1 MNRYIDAPLCLWDH
15 NRYNY
20 IIGYTTFLLLTIS
33 TWFIIFKFDIS
44 GTSLNCMTVLFSDN
58 GAISEDYSKHIL
70 SHTVGLGLRFI
81 INKGLI
87 VRTDYGSSIS
97 HKDSSFAL
105 IVDHIF

>member
-44 GTSLNCMTVLFSDN
+44 GTGTMVINFIFSAFLTFLFSFPSRYICLLN
-58 GAISEDYSKHIL
+58 YKSDYLL
-70 SHTVGLGLRFI
+70 S
-81 INKGLI
+81 
-87 VRTDYGSSIS
+87 
-97 HKDSSFAL
+97 DSDDDDK
-105 IVDHIF
+105 IRYYDVDLYN